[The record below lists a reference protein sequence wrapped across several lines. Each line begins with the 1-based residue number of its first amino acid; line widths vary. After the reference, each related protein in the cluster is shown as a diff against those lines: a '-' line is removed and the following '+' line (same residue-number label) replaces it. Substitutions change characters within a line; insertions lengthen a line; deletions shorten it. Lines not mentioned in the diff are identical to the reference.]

1 MRFGQ
6 RLKQMR
12 IERGQTQRQLAEPAY
27 TDAYVSAVEAGR
39 RTPSAEA
46 LRHFALKLEI
56 GEEELLTGRPPDLA
70 ARLELDLQA
79 ARRSVSAGDI
89 DAARAEFARIGDEA
103 RAFDVARLQARAE
116 QGKGL
121 CAMVQGDLD
130 QAIAHFEAAAELLQN
145 EPATARVDAVA
156 AKATCL
162 RRMGDLRYAIY
173 LLENLLETLQRRG
186 LSDPNSLLKI
196 YASLVP
202 PYFES
207 GAYAQAAAAAQK
219 ALQLAPRASDLERIG
234 DMHINVARVHLTNGR
249 IADAEHSLHQATEI
263 YRELD
268 LQYEIGISHFA
279 WGYVLSRQNQFEQ
292 AQIELERAK
301 EIFSRTRNRFDE
313 ASVGNELARIARET
327 GDVGR
332 ARCLL
337 QECAELLGGSS
348 DVAELAAAH
357 RELAL
362 LDLDEDPALAEKNLR
377 QAIEL
382 YERGEFKV
390 EVAVTSRILGDLYY
404 RQGKVDLACET
415 YRIGIMGLEERL

>member
-1 MRFGQ
+1 MSFGQ
-6 RLKQMR
+6 RLKQLR

-39 RTPSAEA
+39 RTPSSEA
-46 LRHFALKLEI
+46 LRHFAQKLGV

-70 ARLELDLQA
+70 ARLELELQA
-79 ARRSVSAGDI
+79 ARRTVSAGQI
-89 DAARAEFARIGDEA
+89 EAAHESFTRISTEA
-103 RAFDVARLQARAE
+103 KAFDMARLEARAE

-121 CAMVQGDLD
+121 CAMSQGDFEG
-130 QAIAHFEAAAELLQN
+130 AIALFEGAAELLRD

-173 LLENLLETLQRRG
+173 LLENLLETLERRG
-186 LSDPNSLLKI
+186 LSDPNALLKI

-207 GAYAQAAAAAQK
+207 GAYAQAAAAAQQ

-234 DMHINVARVHLTNGR
+234 DMHINMSRVHLSNGR
-249 IADAEHSLHQATEI
+249 IADAEQSLHHASEI
-263 YRELD
+263 YSELD

-279 WGYVLSRQNQFEQ
+279 WGYVLSRQNQLNK
-292 AQIELERAK
+292 ARIELEQAK
-301 EIFSRTRNRFDE
+301 EIFSKTHNRLDE

-327 GDVGR
+327 GDLDK
-332 ARCLL
+332 ARTLL
-337 QECAELLGGSS
+337 QECAALLEGSS
-348 DVAELAAAH
+348 DIAELASAH
-357 RELAL
+357 REHAL
-362 LDLDEDPALAEKNLR
+362 LDLEEDPPLAEKNLR

-382 YERGEFKV
+382 YEQAEFKV
-390 EVAVTSRILGDLYY
+390 EVAVTSRILGDLFHK
-404 RQGKVDLACET
+404 QGKIDQACET
-415 YRIGIMGLEERL
+415 YRIGILGLEERL

>member
-1 MRFGQ
+1 MSFGQ
-6 RLKQMR
+6 RLKQLR
-12 IERGQTQRQLAEPAY
+12 IQRGQTQRQLAEPAY

-46 LRHFALKLEI
+46 LHHFAQKLDV

-70 ARLELDLQA
+70 ARLELELQA
-79 ARRSVSAGDI
+79 ARRRLSAGQI
-89 DAARAEFARIGDEA
+89 EAAQASYARISEEA
-103 RAFDVARLQARAE
+103 RAFAVARLEARAE

-121 CAMVQGDLD
+121 CAMSRGDLEE
-130 QAIAHFEAAAELLQN
+130 AIVLFEGAAERLQD

-173 LLENLLETLQRRG
+173 LLENLLETLERRG

-207 GAYAQAAAAAQK
+207 GAYEQAAAAAQK
-219 ALQLAPRASDLERIG
+219 ALQLAPRASDAERIG
-234 DMHINVARVHLTNGR
+234 DMHINVARVHLNNGR
-249 IADAEHSLHQATEI
+249 VADAELSLHQAAEL

-268 LQYEIGISHFA
+268 LRYEIGISHFA
-279 WGYVLSRQNQFEQ
+279 WGYVLSRQNELGK
-292 AQIELERAK
+292 AQLELERAK
-301 EIFSRTRNRFDE
+301 KIFSETHSHLDE
-313 ASVGNELARIARET
+313 AGVGNELARIARQT
-327 GDVGR
+327 GDVEK
-332 ARCLL
+332 ARSLL
-337 QECAELLGGSS
+337 QECAGLLEGSN
-348 DVAELAAAH
+348 DVAELASAH

-362 LDLDEDPALAEKNLR
+362 LDREEDPALAEKNLR

-382 YERGEFKV
+382 YGRAEFKV
-390 EVAVTSRILGDLYY
+390 EVAITYRILGDVYY
-404 RQGKVDLACET
+404 EQGKPDLARET
-415 YRIGIMGLEERL
+415 YRSGILGLEERL

>member
-1 MRFGQ
+1 MSFGQ
-6 RLKQMR
+6 RLKQLR
-12 IERGQTQRQLAEPAY
+12 IQRGQTQRQLAEPVY

-46 LRHFALKLEI
+46 LHHFAQKLEV

-79 ARRSVSAGDI
+79 ARRTVSAGQIEAAQASFTQISTEAKAFDVVRLE
-89 DAARAEFARIGDEA
+89 ARAEH
-103 RAFDVARLQARAE
+103 
-116 QGKGL
+116 GKGL
-121 CAMVQGDLD
+121 CAMSKGDLEG
-130 QAIAHFEAAAELLQN
+130 AIALFERAAELLQD

-173 LLENLLETLQRRG
+173 LLENLLETLERRG

-202 PYFES
+202 PYFDS
-207 GAYAQAAAAAQK
+207 GAYTQAATAAQK
-219 ALQLAPRASDLERIG
+219 ALQLAPRASDPERIG
-234 DMHINVARVHLTNGR
+234 DMHINVARVHLNNGR
-249 IADAEHSLHQATEI
+249 VADAEQSLHQAAEL

-279 WGYVLSRQNQFEQ
+279 WGYVLSRQNELDKAQF
-292 AQIELERAK
+292 ELERAK
-301 EIFSRTRNRFDE
+301 EIFSTTHSHLDE
-313 ASVGNELARIARET
+313 ASVGHELARIARQT
-327 GDVGR
+327 GDVEK
-332 ARCLL
+332 ARSLL
-337 QECAELLGGSS
+337 QECAGLLEGSS
-348 DVAELAAAH
+348 DVAELASAH

-362 LDLDEDPALAEKNLR
+362 LDLEEDPALAEKNLQ

-382 YERGEFKV
+382 YGRGEFKV
-390 EVAVTSRILGDLYY
+390 EVAVSYRILGDLFD
-404 RQGKVDLACET
+404 RQGKRDLARET
-415 YRIGIMGLEERL
+415 YRAGILGLEERL

>member
-1 MRFGQ
+1 MSFGQ
-6 RLKQMR
+6 RLKQLR

-46 LRHFALKLEI
+46 LQHFARKLEV

-70 ARLELDLQA
+70 ARLELELQA
-79 ARRSVSAGDI
+79 ARRTVSAGQME
-89 DAARAEFARIGDEA
+89 AAQASFTQISTEAKAFAL
-103 RAFDVARLQARAE
+103 VRLEARAE

-121 CAMVQGDLD
+121 CAMSTGNLEG
-130 QAIAHFEAAAELLQN
+130 AIAFFEGAAERLQD

-173 LLENLLETLQRRG
+173 LLENLLETLERRG

-207 GAYAQAAAAAQK
+207 GAYEQAAAAAQK
-219 ALQLAPRASDLERIG
+219 ALQLAPRASDAERIG
-234 DMHINVARVHLTNGR
+234 DMHINVARVHLNNGR
-249 IADAEHSLHQATEI
+249 VADAEHSLHQATEL

-279 WGYVLSRQNQFEQ
+279 WGYVLSRQKELDQ
-292 AQIELERAK
+292 AQFQLERAK
-301 EIFSRTRNRFDE
+301 EIFSATHSHLDE
-313 ASVGNELARIARET
+313 ASVGNELARIARQT
-327 GDVGR
+327 GDVAK
-332 ARCLL
+332 ARTLL
-337 QECAELLGGSS
+337 QECTGLLEGGS
-348 DVAELAAAH
+348 DVAELASAY

-362 LDLDEDPALAEKNLR
+362 LDLDEDPALAEKNLQ

-382 YERGEFKV
+382 YERAEFKV
-390 EVAVTSRILGDLYY
+390 EVAVTYRILGDLFAG
-404 RQGKVDLACET
+404 QGKRDLARET
-415 YRIGIMGLEERL
+415 YRSGILGLEERL

>member
-1 MRFGQ
+1 MSFGQ
-6 RLKQMR
+6 RLKQLR
-12 IERGQTQRQLAEPAY
+12 IEHGQTQRQLAEPAY

-46 LRHFALKLEI
+46 LHHFAQKLKV

-70 ARLELDLQA
+70 ARLELELQA
-79 ARRSVSAGDI
+79 ARRTVSAGHI
-89 DAARAEFARIGDEA
+89 EAAHASFDRISSEA
-103 RAFDVARLQARAE
+103 KAFDLIRLEARAE

-121 CAMVQGDLD
+121 CAMSKGELEV
-130 QAIAHFEAAAELLQN
+130 AIAHFEGAAETLQN
-145 EPATARVDAVA
+145 EPATARVDAIA

-162 RRMGDLRYAIY
+162 RRMGDLRYATY
-173 LLENLLETLQRRG
+173 LLENLLETLERRG
-186 LSDPNSLLKI
+186 LSDPNSMLKI

-234 DMHINVARVHLTNGR
+234 DMHINVARVHLNNGR
-249 IADAEHSLHQATEI
+249 VADAEQSLHQATEL

-279 WGYVLSRQNQFEQ
+279 WGYVLSRQNQLDK
-292 AQIELERAK
+292 AQSELERAK
-301 EIFSRTRNRFDE
+301 EIFSTTHSHLDE
-313 ASVGNELARIARET
+313 ASVGNELARIARQT
-327 GDVGR
+327 GDVEK
-332 ARCLL
+332 ARSLL
-337 QECAELLGGSS
+337 QECAALLEGSS
-348 DVAELAAAH
+348 DVAELASAH

-382 YERGEFKV
+382 YDRAEFKV
-390 EVAVTSRILGDLYY
+390 EVAVTYRILGDLYHD
-404 RQGKVDLACET
+404 QGKTDLACET
-415 YRIGIMGLEERL
+415 YRCGILGLEERL

>member
-1 MRFGQ
+1 MSFGQ
-6 RLKQMR
+6 RLKQLR
-12 IERGQTQRQLAEPAY
+12 IERGQTQRQLAEPVY

-46 LRHFALKLEI
+46 LHHFAQKLEV
-56 GEEELLTGRPPDLA
+56 GEEQLLTGRPPDLT
-70 ARLELDLQA
+70 ARLELELQA
-79 ARRSVSAGDI
+79 ARRTVSSGHI
-89 DAARAEFARIGDEA
+89 EAAQASFTRISAEAKT
-103 RAFDVARLQARAE
+103 FDLVRLEARAE

-121 CAMVQGDLD
+121 CAMSNGDLEG
-130 QAIAHFEAAAELLQN
+130 AIALFEGAAGLLQD
-145 EPATARVDAVA
+145 EPATSRVDAVA

-173 LLENLLETLQRRG
+173 LLENLLETLERKG

-219 ALQLAPRASDLERIG
+219 ALQLAPRASDPERIG
-234 DMHINVARVHLTNGR
+234 DMHINVARVHLSNGR
-249 IADAEHSLHQATEI
+249 VADAERSLHQATEL

-279 WGYVLSRQNQFEQ
+279 WGYVLSRQNQPEE
-292 AQIELERAK
+292 ARIELERAK
-301 EIFSRTRNRFDE
+301 QIFSATHNRFDE
-313 ASVGNELARIARET
+313 AGVGHELARIARQA
-327 GDVGR
+327 GDVKK
-332 ARCLL
+332 ARTLL
-337 QECAELLGGSS
+337 QECAGLLEGSS
-348 DVAELAAAH
+348 DVADLASAH

-362 LDLDEDPALAEKNLR
+362 LDLDEDPTLAEKNLR

-390 EVAVTSRILGDLYY
+390 EVAVTYRILGDLFHG
-404 RQGKVDLACET
+404 QGKCDLACET
-415 YRIGIMGLEERL
+415 YRSGILGLEDRL